1 MSRRL
6 TIITV
11 ITLMIL
17 LSVTLAACEK
27 ERPVP
32 TPAGRLLSRSRGT
45 VSATSSPSVRPRH

>member
-11 ITLMIL
+11 IALMIL
-17 LSVTLAACEK
+17 LSLTLAACEK

-32 TPAGRLLSRSRGT
+32 TPSRATSQPARGT
-45 VSATSSPSVRPRH
+45 VAATHARPPHPRR